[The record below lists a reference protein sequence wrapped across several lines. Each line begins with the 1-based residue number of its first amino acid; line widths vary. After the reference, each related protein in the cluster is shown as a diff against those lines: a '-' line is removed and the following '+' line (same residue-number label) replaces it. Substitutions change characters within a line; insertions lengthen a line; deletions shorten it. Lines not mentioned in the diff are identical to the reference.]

1 MRARPG
7 KVVMDEGKER
17 RAKGRDGGLVTA
29 SCFFLFS
36 LHLYFARIENAQEAE
51 RSEPP
56 PRLSL
61 PRVSFIYLF
70 FPSSIFDLLIYMC
83 FSSLE
88 FLLFIATAEAARGAE
103 QQLRLTRPINAALG
117 WTRFKAKGQRF

>member
-1 MRARPG
+1 MKAGPG

-29 SCFFLFS
+29 SCFFLCS
-36 LHLYFARIENAQEAE
+36 LNLYFAGIENAQEAE

-70 FPSSIFDLLIYMC
+70 FPLLRI
-83 FSSLE
+83 
-88 FLLFIATAEAARGAE
+88 
-103 QQLRLTRPINAALG
+103 
-117 WTRFKAKGQRF
+117 